1 MQEFKFQMED
11 TSNLKMQVSFRT
23 KLLGFGE
30 MNPITFPTVNAYGQ
44 VSEICEPKQR
54 ISKKAEK

>member
-11 TSNLKMQVSFRT
+11 TSNLKMEVSFRT

-30 MNPITFPTVNAYGQ
+30 MNPVTFPTVNAYG
-44 VSEICEPKQR
+44 
-54 ISKKAEK
+54 